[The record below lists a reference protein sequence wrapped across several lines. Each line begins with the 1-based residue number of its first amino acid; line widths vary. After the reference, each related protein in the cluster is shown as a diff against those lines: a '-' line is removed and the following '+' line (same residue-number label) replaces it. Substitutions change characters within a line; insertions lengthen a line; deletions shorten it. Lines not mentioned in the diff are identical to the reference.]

1 MLDETK
7 TPMGGRMLRAWLERP
22 LRSVTAIARRSA
34 AVESLTKDSVARGE
48 LMAALQGF
56 GDMERILGRTVYGS
70 AGGRDLAALRS
81 AMERLPGIRER
92 MAAFSDRR
100 LTELREAID
109 PLEDLAGRIAETLRD
124 EPPFS
129 VREGGLIRDGYS
141 PELDQLRDILSG
153 GKGFLTELE
162 QREKEKTG
170 IRTLKVGYNKV
181 FGYYIEVSN
190 AFRDQVPADYIRKQT
205 LVNGERYITQELK
218 ELEHTV
224 LTASDRAAALEY
236 ELFTALRQEVA
247 AQAPRIQSCA
257 AAVAE
262 LDALCSLAEVA
273 VRNRYCRPEVDESGV
288 IEIHGGRHPVVEQ
301 MLPDALFV
309 PNDTF
314 MGAAENRVAIITGP
328 NMAGKS
334 TYMRQVALI
343 VLLAQMGSFVPA
355 SAARIGLVDRIFTR
369 IGASDDLSG
378 GRSTF
383 MVEMSEVSEILR
395 EATPQSLLIL
405 DEIGRG
411 TSTFDGES
419 LAQAVLEYCADRK
432 TLGARTLFATHYHE
446 LTELEGKLPG
456 TANFN
461 IAVKARGDEIIF
473 LRKILP
479 GGADRSY
486 GIEVAKLAGIP
497 EKVLK
502 RARTILRELES
513 QSDRPRRES
522 APQEQMTLGSAREE
536 EVLDALRRSHPD
548 ALTPLEA
555 MQLLYELKKK
565 LE

>member
-1 MLDETK
+1 
-7 TPMGGRMLRAWLERP
+7 
-22 LRSVTAIARRSA
+22 
-34 AVESLTKDSVARGE
+34 
-48 LMAALQGF
+48 
-56 GDMERILGRTVYGS
+56 
-70 AGGRDLAALRS
+70 
-81 AMERLPGIRER
+81 
-92 MAAFSDRR
+92 
-100 LTELREAID
+100 
-109 PLEDLAGRIAETLRD
+109 
-124 EPPFS
+124 
-129 VREGGLIRDGYS
+129 
-141 PELDQLRDILSG
+141 
-153 GKGFLTELE
+153 
-162 QREKEKTG
+162 
-170 IRTLKVGYNKV
+170 
-181 FGYYIEVSN
+181 
-190 AFRDQVPADYIRKQT
+190 
-205 LVNGERYITQELK
+205 
-218 ELEHTV
+218 
-224 LTASDRAAALEY
+224 
-236 ELFTALRQEVA
+236 
-247 AQAPRIQSCA
+247 
-257 AAVAE
+257 
-262 LDALCSLAEVA
+262 
-273 VRNRYCRPEVDESGV
+273 
-288 IEIHGGRHPVVEQ
+288 
-301 MLPDALFV
+301 
-309 PNDTF
+309 
-314 MGAAENRVAIITGP
+314 
-328 NMAGKS
+328 
-334 TYMRQVALI
+334 
-343 VLLAQMGSFVPA
+343 
-355 SAARIGLVDRIFTR
+355 
-369 IGASDDLSG
+369 
-378 GRSTF
+378 

-502 RARTILRELES
+502 RARTILTELES

-522 APQEQMTLGSAREE
+522 APQEQMTLGNAREE